1 MWARW
6 TNAVSFVCQLLSKQ
20 TLNHQKFWQ
29 DKGVWIAGVG
39 RKCIFV
45 TKTMKSKTVATQW
58 SDMYLKTSLKNDVK
72 YNASVEFP
80 LFFHVQ
86 SVSELDIIILIIYT
100 IFTLTELPFWHIA
113 TKERYNWNS
122 SLENHLFLW
131 CSHSYIFDHM

>member
-20 TLNHQKFWQ
+20 TLSHQKFWQ
-29 DKGVWIAGVG
+29 DKGVRIVGVG

-80 LFFHVQ
+80 LFFCVQ

-113 TKERYNWNS
+113 TKERYN
-122 SLENHLFLW
+122 
-131 CSHSYIFDHM
+131 